1 MRAASNGHSD
11 TVKVLLEAGASIE
24 AKDNVSK
31 RISICLAHVCVYVCV
46 CVIFCHHSLWYVK
59 SVVLF
64 YSYILLL
71 WYVGYDDFISMNNV
85 IVFVLMIIISLLVLS
100 LANMKMNI
108 LEKSLFSFSDEF
120 LYFSSFLHF
129 IYFCISS
136 MYIFLIN
143 YCFSFFLFSSVFI
156 FSQTLILF
164 YLFPSLSQSLYDN
177 TRFDMIWFNMICDSM
192 TFVYRSVMWYEW
204 YCTHCC

>member
-1 MRAASNGHSD
+1 MHM
-11 TVKVLLEAGASIE
+11 
-24 AKDNVSK
+24 
-31 RISICLAHVCVYVCV
+31 CVCV
-46 CVIFCHHSLWYVK
+46 CVCVCVMFLHH

-64 YSYILLL
+64 YSSILLL

-85 IVFVLMIIISLLVLS
+85 FVFVFIILTSLLVLS

-143 YCFSFFLFSSVFI
+143 YCFSFFLSSSVFI
-156 FSQTLILF
+156 FSLTLTLF
-164 YLFPSLSQSLYDN
+164 LFISLSQSFYDI
-177 TRFDMIWFNMICDSM
+177 TRFNMICDSM
-192 TFVYRSVMWYEW
+192 TFVFRSVMWYEW